1 MARTTRT
8 EARPDAADAQ
18 AGAEHPQPT
27 TRPAAARPDEVA
39 RPVLTLGEVVGIA
52 GVVAFAAIG
61 VASLALAQLGAHDG
75 RAALALGLAATAVLA
90 VPAWRVGP
98 RPRVTVDRLELALVG
113 GAMALASVFFLPG
126 FPYAAV
132 DKDPGVYVAHAFA
145 IARTGDVTIPAP
157 VLEKGLDPQFS
168 PAGLFPGLWV
178 ESAHPQAATSQFYHL
193 FSATLATADDLV
205 GSPGVFQLTPLLG
218 IASVGLMVMA
228 IRRATSTAASV
239 VFALLFITSMMQVW
253 QARYPS
259 TEGLAQLLL
268 AGALLGGVLA
278 VDRGWA
284 GGALAA
290 GLLLGVGFL
299 CRPDGFLYI
308 VLAAGV
314 AGFVVAAG
322 RADRRLVMLGVGLA
336 LTFPYAAW
344 NAYEARLIY
353 TASNSVP
360 RLPTLVAVCA
370 LLVLAGLPVR
380 WLAGVIDR
388 RRTGRSGQ
396 DPDAPGDPDAA
407 RGLLGLLSRWRVPL
421 GVLVSVASGL
431 VLLGL
436 WHRESLLGKHYV
448 YSPFVGKVIPSLDEI
463 NIKWLSLFI
472 TMRGL
477 VLMWLGIVVVA
488 LTRVRAATYLLALA
502 GGVLL
507 PVYLWDARIS
517 MRLMWWVRRFT
528 PAVLPAVFLLIALA
542 IAWALLHRYRPVRV
556 LGALVAASLVVS
568 FAHQSLWLRGHHEM
582 GGSWESAKAIAA
594 FAGDRQGVFLYTGS
608 DGVQDPMRTTP
619 AAVWWIFDQVTA
631 RLRPTDGIAQIDEYQ
646 RAFPGQPVFLVTSEG
661 LPPRLPRDR
670 FTRAGDVTQRLSMWE
685 ESQSAVPNR
694 AISLTNRMQIW
705 RLDG

>member
-1 MARTTRT
+1 MARTTPPDT
-8 EARPDAADAQ
+8 RPDAPGAPADPGVERAL
-18 AGAEHPQPT
+18 
-27 TRPAAARPDEVA
+27 TRPDRAGPEEAGP
-39 RPVLTLGEVVGIA
+39 PVLTLGEVAGVA
-52 GVVAFAAIG
+52 GVVTFAAIA

-75 RAALALGLAATAVLA
+75 RVAVVLGLAATAVVA
-90 VPAWRVGP
+90 VPAWRIGP
-98 RPRVTVDRLELALVG
+98 RPRVRVDRLELALVG
-113 GAMALASVFFLPG
+113 GAMLAASFFFLPG

-157 VLEKGLDPQFS
+157 VLGNGLNPQFS
-168 PAGLFPGLWV
+168 PAGLFPGVWV
-178 ESAHPQAATSQFYHL
+178 ESRHPPTVTSQFYHL

-205 GSPGVFQLTPLLG
+205 GSRGVFNLTPLLG
-218 IASVGLMVMA
+218 IASVGLMVIA

-239 VFALLFITSMMQVW
+239 VFALLFVTSMMQVW

-259 TEGLAQLLL
+259 TEGLAQFLL

-278 VDRGWA
+278 VERGWA

-322 RADRRLVMLGVGLA
+322 RADRRLAMLGVGLA

-360 RLPTLVAVCA
+360 RLPTLIAVCA

-380 WLAGVIDR
+380 ALAGVIDR
-388 RRTGRSGQ
+388 RRARRGGP
-396 DPDAPGDPDAA
+396 DPDAPGDPDAP
-407 RGLLGLLSRWRVPL
+407 RGLLGLLHRWRLPL
-421 GVLVSVASGL
+421 GILASVGSGL

-436 WHRESLLGKHYV
+436 WHRQTLLGRDYV
-448 YSPFVGKVIPSLDEI
+448 YSPFVGRVIPSLDEL
-463 NIKWLSLFI
+463 NIKWLSWFI

-488 LTRVRAATYLLALA
+488 LTRVRAATYLLVLT

-528 PAVLPAVFLLIALA
+528 PAVMPAVFLLIALA
-542 IAWALLHRYRPVRV
+542 IAWALLHRYRPLRV

-594 FAGDRQGVFLYTGS
+594 FAGDRQGVFLYTAS

-631 RLRPTDGIAQIDEYQ
+631 RLQPTDGIAQVDQYQ
-646 RAFPGQPVFLVTSEG
+646 RAFPGQPVFLVTSQG
-661 LPPRLPRDR
+661 LPPQLPRDR
-670 FTRAGDVTQRLSMWE
+670 FTRAGEVTQRLSMWE
-685 ESQSAVPNR
+685 EAQSAVPNR
-694 AISLTNRMQIW
+694 AISLTNHMQIW